1 MVGSSGGAAAERRGW
16 WSSVAMLAPYGAVAA
31 ANIQIAAWVLAPRR
45 LAPDPGLVVTMAFTA
60 LCMLAVDV
68 VVTAGTYRRVR
79 STRSRRTAGLA
90 AAGVV
95 LLLVAVPAALA
106 LALR

>member
-1 MVGSSGGAAAERRGW
+1 MAGSSGGAAAERRGW
-16 WSSVAMLAPYGAVAA
+16 WSSVTMLAPFGAVTG
-31 ANIQIAAWVLAPRR
+31 ANIQIAVWVLRPRR
-45 LAPDPGLVVTMAFTA
+45 LPPDAGLVATMAFTA

-68 VVTAGTYRRVR
+68 VVTVATYRRVR

-95 LLLVAVPAALA
+95 LLLVAVPVALA
-106 LALR
+106 LAVR